1 MAARRRP
8 GRLCRL
14 AAGDRSED
22 SANHKLHQCVC
33 PDHRMPQLAHRGLAQ
48 VALVLAVAL
57 DPVLGRCPAP
67 SQFDRIFWVRS
78 RSRLPAPKHGRLPGP
93 GIFHLR
99 RLQLGLD
106 SAGCPMP
113 EATPCPKRPS
123 TCTTPTGTTLGCV
136 SAGTISDLPTTS
148 YDFPRPTSAD
158 RCDRQMS
165 SLKMTRRMPRK
176 TRTSRGF

>member
-113 EATPCPKRPS
+113 EATPCPKRRQHARHRPAQPWVAFRLEQS
-123 TCTTPTGTTLGCV
+123 ATCRRLR
-136 SAGTISDLPTTS
+136 TI
-148 YDFPRPTSAD
+148 FPDPLQQIAAIAK
-158 RCDRQMS
+158 C
-165 SLKMTRRMPRK
+165 RR
-176 TRTSRGF
+176 